1 MLLTLAFGNQQ
12 SVSWEISLTG
22 GVHSRKVR
30 GASRYTRE
38 NSGAQGT
45 LEKSQGSL
53 LVHSRKVK
61 GATYTLEK
69 SGKPAGTFEKSQ
81 GRLPVQ
87 SIKVR
92 GARCTQSIRYRGDRH
107 NHLRNFRGAWRASG
121 ESGAPGQPREIR
133 GERDTRSGNF
143 IDYYQLV
150 SKEGEG

>member
-53 LVHSRKVK
+53 RYTREKLR
-61 GATYTLEK
+61 APRTLEK
-69 SGKPAGTFEKSQ
+69 SQ
-81 GRLPVQ
+81 GGLPVH
-87 SIKVR
+87 SKKVR
-92 GARCTQSIRYRGDRH
+92 DACQY
-107 NHLRNFRGAWRASG
+107 NQVK
-121 ESGAPGQPREIR
+121 SGALGAPNPLET
-133 GERDTRSGNF
+133 GETGT
-143 IDYYQLV
+143 IT
-150 SKEGEG
+150 